1 MKKEENHN
9 EKSRL
14 TAKKYQ
20 IKQERENKS
29 TRKVTLSWKLAYF
42 VFFQYKKQL
51 ERVEADLKLIEAQ
64 ESISTKLKRVNYYC
78 IFKWNW
84 NHFVVFSKMF
94 LYNFC
99 ASILVRYAKS
109 KILQER
115 VFEKCSNLN
124 SNLPIWMKHVIPN
137 YVVLDLSKEILMLKV
152 EFSGDRS
159 DEAHFPMF
167 LLDSQTNA

>member
-29 TRKVTLSWKLAYF
+29 TRKVKLSFFKTSILCI
-42 VFFQYKKQL
+42 FQYKKQL

-78 IFKWNW
+78 IFK
-84 NHFVVFSKMF
+84 
-94 LYNFC
+94 
-99 ASILVRYAKS
+99 
-109 KILQER
+109 
-115 VFEKCSNLN
+115 
-124 SNLPIWMKHVIPN
+124 
-137 YVVLDLSKEILMLKV
+137 
-152 EFSGDRS
+152 
-159 DEAHFPMF
+159 
-167 LLDSQTNA
+167 